1 MIKKI
6 KETLGQIFHSPEAT
20 GSWSGDDITVNM
32 DGGVGGSWK
41 VECAVDDEV
50 VDCEEMDDCMPPWG
64 HSDLEYLAKNPPAYT
79 GIPAPPYL
87 EIDPWFSPPVLS
99 EKQMTYKEAHDK
111 AVEEQQ
117 ILDESETRESA
128 DIHQKLYEASSKN
141 WTTVLESQG
150 GSENFQEGPGGWM
163 SGTGYGQFTR

>member
-20 GSWSGDDITVNM
+20 GTWEVTESPILGEDTTNY
-32 DGGVGGSWK
+32 
-41 VECAVDDEV
+41 DEWI
-50 VDCEEMDDCMPPWG
+50 EEEKP
-64 HSDLEYLAKNPPAYT
+64 YI
-79 GIPAPPYL
+79 GIPAPAYL
-87 EIDPWFSPPVLS
+87 EDDPWFPAPVLS
-99 EKQMTYKEAHDK
+99 EKQMSYKEAHEQ
-111 AVEEQQ
+111 AVAEQQ
-117 ILDESETRESA
+117 ILDESETKESA
-128 DIHQKLYEASSKN
+128 DIHQKLYEAASKN

>member
-32 DGGVGGSWK
+32 DGGVGGSWT
-41 VECAVDDEV
+41 VNDEE
-50 VDCEEMDDCMPPWG
+50 DGLDYEDQ
-64 HSDLEYLAKNPPAYT
+64 YYT
-79 GIPAPPYL
+79 GVPAPAYL

-117 ILDESETRESA
+117 ILDESETKESA
-128 DIHQKLYEASSKN
+128 DIHQKLYEASSKLDNCVRITRWFGKLPRRTWRMDVWN
-141 WTTVLESQG
+141 WLRSV
-150 GSENFQEGPGGWM
+150 
-163 SGTGYGQFTR
+163 Y

>member
-20 GSWSGDDITVNM
+20 GTWEVTESPILGEDTT
-32 DGGVGGSWK
+32 K
-41 VECAVDDEV
+41 YDEWI
-50 VDCEEMDDCMPPWG
+50 EEEKP
-64 HSDLEYLAKNPPAYT
+64 YI
-79 GIPAPPYL
+79 GIPAPAYL
-87 EIDPWFSPPVLS
+87 EDDPWFPAPVLS
-99 EKQMTYKEAHDK
+99 EKQMSYKEAHEQ
-111 AVEEQQ
+111 AVAEQQ
-117 ILDESETRESA
+117 ILDESETKESA
-128 DIHQKLYEASSKN
+128 DIHQKLYEAASKN